1 MDAVL
6 AVVRRGQE
14 REVLGDTVLRDVHAY
29 CSRHAGEKVNAIADV
44 IGDIVLPADYPY
56 CNVCDIVIGTPAVWP
71 ARLVR
76 AQRGAEPT
84 LTLGS
89 GRRHAQV
96 EPQ

>member
-1 MDAVL
+1 MVL

-14 REVLGDTVLRDVHAY
+14 REVLGDAVRRDVHADY
-29 CSRHAGEKVNAIADV
+29 SRRASEEVNAVADV
-44 IGDIVLPADYPY
+44 IGDIVIPADHPY
-56 CNVCDIVIGTPAVWP
+56 RNVCDIVIRTPAIWP

-76 AQRGAEPT
+76 AQRGTQPT
-84 LTLGS
+84 LLLGS